1 MSKVV
6 LVLSVLSIAGIL
18 IGIMLYF
25 LLRSPAETP
34 PADTAPVPANA
45 PPAIVQ
51 IAPAVQGTPAV
62 TPPTTAQIFAGTS
75 PAGTPAETTVPVPT
89 IPPPPVSE
97 PTVVPP
103 ATPAIVDIAG
113 VCNGILDNEAKYY
126 FDLYP
131 DVLAAAKPL
140 PTKDAQ
146 NTFAKT
152 HWNTY
157 GFKEGRKSCWPIPPA
172 TGYATLATKA
182 GSCNGILENEANY
195 YFNLYPDI
203 WQYVNTN
210 SQLYP
215 TKAKKNEFA
224 KLHATGT
231 GATEGRIS
239 CWTIPKPPAGACDGT
254 LENEANYYFN
264 LYNDIWQYANKNF
277 KTKAEMNNFAQIHA
291 VGTGKTEGRRS
302 CWTTP

>member
-34 PADTAPVPANA
+34 PVDTTPVPANA
-45 PPAIVQ
+45 PPAIIQTTVPDTTTATTPVTTVPVTTPATT
-51 IAPAVQGTPAV
+51 APA
-62 TPPTTAQIFAGTS
+62 
-75 PAGTPAETTVPVPT
+75 TTVPVPT

-97 PTVVPP
+97 PTVVPAVVP
-103 ATPAIVDIAG
+103 TPTATPAIVDISG
-113 VCNGILDNEAKYY
+113 VCNGLLDNEAKYY

-140 PTKDAQ
+140 STKDAQ
-146 NTFAKT
+146 NNFAKN

-157 GFKEGRKSCWPIPPA
+157 GFKEGRKSCWPIPTA

-203 WQYVNTN
+203 WTYANKTFK
-210 SQLYP
+210 
-215 TKAKKNEFA
+215 TKAEMNAFA

-277 KTKAEMNNFAQIHA
+277 KTKAEMNDFAKIHA

>member
-34 PADTAPVPANA
+34 PVDTTPVPANT

-51 IAPAVQGTPAV
+51 TTSPDTAV
-62 TPPTTAQIFAGTS
+62 TPA
-75 PAGTPAETTVPVPT
+75 TPATPATTTTPATTPEMIPT

-97 PTVVPP
+97 PTPFPVVPP
-103 ATPAIVDIAG
+103 PTTTTTPTTPIVDIAG
-113 VCNGILDNEAKYY
+113 VCNGVLDNEAKYY

-131 DVLAAAKPL
+131 DVLAAAKSL

-146 NTFAKT
+146 NAFAKN
-152 HWNTY
+152 HWNVN
-157 GFKEGRKSCWPIPPA
+157 GFKEGRKSCWPIPTA
-172 TGYATLATKA
+172 TGYAALATKA

-203 WQYVNTN
+203 WTYANAN
-210 SQLYP
+210 FP
-215 TKAKKNEFA
+215 TKAAKNDFA

-231 GATEGRIS
+231 GVNEGRIS
-239 CWTIPKPPAGACDGT
+239 CWTIPKPPAGKCDGI

-264 LYNDIWQYANKNF
+264 LYNDVWQYANKTF
-277 KTKAEMNNFAQIHA
+277 KTKAEMNDFAKIHA